1 MGVQKKFYWGTVRN
15 FYIYG
20 VNNLRAK
27 GLQDDEEKETINRQG
42 MEVAL
47 GVYPNMQ

>member
-27 GLQDDEEKETINRQG
+27 GLRDEEKETINRWG

-47 GVYPNMQ
+47 GVYQDRK